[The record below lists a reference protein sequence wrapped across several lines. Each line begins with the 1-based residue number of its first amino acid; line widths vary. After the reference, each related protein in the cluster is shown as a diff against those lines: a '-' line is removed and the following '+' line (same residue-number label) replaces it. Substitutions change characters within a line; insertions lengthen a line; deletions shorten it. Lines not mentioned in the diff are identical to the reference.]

1 MEGLNQW
8 NFNIFVKNI
17 VWNIVSLIPMFYL
30 MFWPKTSA
38 NARSGPGFHVCG
50 LNKIIPDWKRNSQSG
65 CPVESEL
72 QWTSF
77 KDCLAEW

>member
-38 NARSGPGFHVCG
+38 NAHSVLNERKSSGPRAGAS
-50 LNKIIPDWKRNSQSG
+50 KWASSG
-65 CPVESEL
+65 VN
-72 QWTSF
+72 
-77 KDCLAEW
+77 